1 MSHFV
6 FPRRTDCHF
15 SEKHPHKPGVGEVGR
30 LLVSPEHQR
39 KGVGERLMTVVGDHA
54 RANGLR
60 RLELV
65 TSPFNKAA
73 LRMYTKRG
81 WGRCGEL
88 PYGGSKL
95 PCFGKDLDKD

>member
-1 MSHFV
+1 
-6 FPRRTDCHF
+6 
-15 SEKHPHKPGVGEVGR
+15 VGEVGR

-39 KGVGERLMTVVGDHA
+39 KGVGEKLMAVVDDHA
-54 RANGLR
+54 HANGLR

-81 WGRCGEL
+81 WERCGEF

-95 PCFGKDLDKD
+95 PFLGKDLDKD